1 MHNLDW
7 LRKISMKITL
17 HLDDIIYQLQKG
29 GGASNYWREVTT
41 RCTSN
46 SIFNIRRTKGSKL
59 TRFLPVPSTADLFHS
74 SHFRI
79 PLSTKTKHIATVYDF
94 IYELGWLK
102 TKGSALNIF
111 QRKQSINRADAIIC
125 ISQNTKKDLLALYP
139 DLTTHPHIY
148 AVPLGTSLRV
158 NSIQNTA
165 MSIRLTELIKL
176 VQSRYILFVGTRTH
190 YKNFSCALQGFAE
203 SSLPRSKYSFI
214 CTGPSFTEADHALVQ
229 KFGIQDKVF
238 LLEFATTD
246 ELIGLYK
253 NALALVY
260 PSFYEGFG
268 LPLLEAINCGCP
280 TIAAN
285 TSSLPEVVGDA
296 GILIDPKDAG
306 TISTALEQLL
316 DPATREEYRK
326 QGFVQAASFSWEKT
340 AQKHIEIY
348 KAVGSV

>member
-1 MHNLDW
+1 M
-7 LRKISMKITL
+7 
-17 HLDDIIYQLQKG
+17 
-29 GGASNYWREVTT
+29 
-41 RCTSN
+41 
-46 SIFNIRRTKGSKL
+46 
-59 TRFLPVPSTADLFHS
+59 
-74 SHFRI
+74 
-79 PLSTKTKHIATVYDF
+79 
-94 IYELGWLK
+94 
-102 TKGSALNIF
+102 
-111 QRKQSINRADAIIC
+111 
-125 ISQNTKKDLLALYP
+125 
-139 DLTTHPHIY
+139 
-148 AVPLGTSLRV
+148 
-158 NSIQNTA
+158 
-165 MSIRLTELIKL
+165 
-176 VQSRYILFVGTRTH
+176 
-190 YKNFSCALQGFAE
+190 
-203 SSLPRSKYSFI
+203 
-214 CTGPSFTEADHALVQ
+214 
-229 KFGIQDKVF
+229 
-238 LLEFATTD
+238 
-246 ELIGLYK
+246 IGLYK